1 MKNIISHVKYIR
13 KSIDVIFGRKLLFA
27 TNVGI
32 SISLSAAGD
41 IIEQKLE
48 KIEGYTNQW
57 DTLRTRNMALS
68 GMTIGV
74 FCHHWY
80 FFLEK
85 YMPGRT
91 IGMVMKKVVV
101 DQLICSPICITTF
114 FLTLGYLEK
123 TKVPEI
129 IDEIKRKAIILY
141 TAEWVVWPPAQVIN
155 FYILPIRYRVL
166 YDNIISLGYDV
177 YTSRVRHTHP

>member
-1 MKNIISHVKYIR
+1 MNKLRSSVKGF
-13 KSIDVIFGRKLLFA
+13 KKVTDVFFGRKLLLA

-41 IIEQKLE
+41 MIEQKLE
-48 KIEGYTNQW
+48 NIEGQQEKW
-57 DTLRTRNMALS
+57 DQLRTRNMALS
-68 GMTIGV
+68 GMTIGI

-80 FFLEK
+80 LFLDK
-85 YMPGRT
+85 YFPGRT
-91 IGMVMKKVVV
+91 IRIVIKKVVI

-123 TKVPEI
+123 SKLPTI
-129 IDEIKRKAIILY
+129 LDEIKRKAIILY

-155 FYILPIRYRVL
+155 FYLLPNRYRVL
-166 YDNIISLGYDV
+166 YDNVISLGYDI